1 MNITE
6 KCRARNILNKLSAR
20 NLISDP
26 MIDELSKSKT
36 IEDFM
41 VSLVVKNNISY
52 KDIPFDFS
60 ENIIF
65 LINLVAKEP
74 KMLDEIRALN
84 SFAFVRVVYTYP
96 DIKQLLLSNAIKKS
110 TKRDIMR
117 LLTNKSTNAE
127 LFESVE
133 PQTKNI

>member
-52 KDIPFDFS
+52 KDVPYDFS

>member
-20 NLISDP
+20 NLISHP
-26 MIDELSKSKT
+26 LIDELSKSKT

>member
-6 KCRARNILNKLSAR
+6 KCRARNILNKLSGR
-20 NLISDP
+20 NLIKDP

-52 KDIPFDFS
+52 KDVPFDFS

-74 KMLDEIRALN
+74 KMLDEIRAFN

-96 DIKQLLLSNAIKKS
+96 DIKQLLSSNVIKKS

-117 LLTNKSTNAE
+117 LLTNKSTNAK
-127 LFESVE
+127 LFESIE
-133 PQTKNI
+133 PQTKNV